1 MNKNKFKYNF
11 RNKYKIKKNI
21 KQKNLLILANLHITA
36 SLKNT
41 IISITNYN
49 GNLLKQWSTKSLK
62 KTRFKKNT
70 PYNVQLIVYKINRYL
85 QLKKIKKLKVFLHG
99 TGLGRYNVLKN
110 LKKKNFKVKY
120 LLDKT
125 SKPFNGCRLKKHKRR

>member
-1 MNKNKFKYNF
+1 MNNTKFKYNF
-11 RNKYKIKKNI
+11 RNKYKVKKNL
-21 KQKNLLILANLHITA
+21 KKKKPLILANLHITA

-41 IISITNYN
+41 IISLTNYN

-70 PYNVQLIVYKINRYL
+70 PYNVQLIVYKINKYL
-85 QLKKIKKLKVFLHG
+85 QIKKIKKLKVYLHG

-110 LKKKNFKVKY
+110 LKKNFKIRY

-125 SKPFNGCRLKKHKRR
+125 TKPFNGCRLKKKKRR